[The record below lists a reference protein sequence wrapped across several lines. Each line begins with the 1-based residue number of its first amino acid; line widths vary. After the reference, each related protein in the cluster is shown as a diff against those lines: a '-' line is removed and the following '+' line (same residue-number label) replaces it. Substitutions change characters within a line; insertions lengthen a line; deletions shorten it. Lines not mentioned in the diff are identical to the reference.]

1 MAKLISIAGMVVG
14 AVGIFFGFYF
24 LARAPALALSIV
36 TGTTV
41 GIAGVLAF
49 IRHVVFHRSDAARL
63 GWETD
68 QPDWM
73 FEVGFANLAF
83 GAMGLLTAGINLG
96 GRLHKPSCCSASQST
111 SFRRPCSMAIGISRL
126 QSDHRPGS
134 GAVWSPRAL
143 RGDDDVFCGSRP
155 RRLEVQTLI
164 SYALQN

>member
-1 MAKLISIAGMVVG
+1 MHSMAKLISIAGMVVG

-96 GRLHKPSCCSASQST
+96 GGDCTSHRAARLLNLPLSGGHAPWLSVFHDCRAITDPALAQCGRHALYAAMMMFFAVHALAAWKC
-111 SFRRPCSMAIGISRL
+111 RP
-126 QSDHRPGS
+126 
-134 GAVWSPRAL
+134 
-143 RGDDDVFCGSRP
+143 
-155 RRLEVQTLI
+155 
-164 SYALQN
+164 